1 MNTLDDY
8 YKALERLIN
17 NKPIN
22 VPKNTKINNDTV
34 ALEAGRK
41 RGSIKKSREIFS
53 DLLKKI
59 KEYSKNNNT
68 EYKELQDKIFKFKNK
83 ALVYQELYEDALNR
97 ELMLIERI
105 KELELKIEGEE
116 NLHNVLKKFTI
127 K

>member
-41 RGSIKKSREIFS
+41 RGSIKKSREIFA
-53 DLLKKI
+53 DLLIKI
-59 KEYSKNNNT
+59 NEYSKNNNT

-83 ALVYQELYEDALNR
+83 ALVYQELYENALNR

>member
-41 RGSIKKSREIFS
+41 RGSIKKSREIFA
-53 DLLKKI
+53 DLLTKI
-59 KEYSKNNNT
+59 NEYSKNNNT

-83 ALVYQELYEDALNR
+83 ALVYQELYENALNR

>member
-8 YKALERLIN
+8 YKALRRLVN
-17 NKPIN
+17 NTPIN

-53 DLLKKI
+53 DLISEIEKI
-59 KEYSKNNNT
+59 SQNDKNKDKELLNKLIKYKNKAL
-68 EYKELQDKIFKFKNK
+68 EYKEL
-83 ALVYQELYEDALNR
+83 YEESLNR

-105 KELELKIEGEE
+105 KELEIKIE
-116 NLHNVLKKFTI
+116 NTNNVKNFI
-127 K
+127 SIR

>member
-53 DLLKKI
+53 DLLTKI
-59 KEYSKNNNT
+59 NEYSKNNNI
-68 EYKELQDKIFKFKNK
+68 EYKELKDKIFKFKNK
-83 ALVYQELYEDALNR
+83 ALAYQELYENALNR

-105 KELELKIEGEE
+105 KELELEIENKE
-116 NLHNVLKKFTI
+116 NLHNVLKKLQ
-127 K
+127 

>member
-41 RGSIKKSREIFS
+41 RGSIKKSREMFS
-53 DLLKKI
+53 DLLTKI
-59 KEYSKNNNT
+59 NEYSKNNNT
-68 EYKELQDKIFKFKNK
+68 EYKELKDKVFKFKNK
-83 ALVYQELYEDALNR
+83 ALVYQELYENALNR

>member
-8 YKALERLIN
+8 YKALRRLVN
-17 NKPIN
+17 NTPIN

-41 RGSIKKSREIFS
+41 RGSIKKSREIFA
-53 DLLKKI
+53 DLLTKI
-59 KEYSKNNNT
+59 NEYSKNNNT

-83 ALVYQELYEDALNR
+83 ALVYQELYENALNR

>member
-53 DLLKKI
+53 DLISEIEKI
-59 KEYSKNNNT
+59 SQNDKNKDKELLNKLIKYKNKAL
-68 EYKELQDKIFKFKNK
+68 EYKEL
-83 ALVYQELYEDALNR
+83 YEESLNR

-105 KELELKIEGEE
+105 KELEIKIE
-116 NLHNVLKKFTI
+116 NTNNVKNFI
-127 K
+127 SIR

>member
-41 RGSIKKSREIFS
+41 RGSIKKSREMFS
-53 DLLKKI
+53 DLLTKI
-59 KEYSKNNNT
+59 NEYSKNNNT
-68 EYKELQDKIFKFKNK
+68 EYKELQDKVFKFKNK
-83 ALVYQELYEDALNR
+83 ALVYQELYENALNR

>member
-53 DLLKKI
+53 DLLTKI